1 MTLYE
6 ILARKLPFEGMS
18 LMEITLAVCVEDKRP
33 ELASVDEL
41 LSLNGS
47 LSVLVDMMKQCW
59 QTSASDRPS
68 FDKIAERL
76 KELAPRR
83 MWRAASQLRAVSERI
98 IQAKRDVESQF
109 DSAWGK
115 LVELVA
121 LQRLC

>member
-33 ELASVDEL
+33 ELASVDEA
-41 LSLNGS
+41 LSLNSS
-47 LSVLVDMMKQCW
+47 LSVLVDMMKFCW
-59 QTSASDRPS
+59 QTSASDRPT
-68 FDKIAERL
+68 FDQVTERL

-83 MWRAASQLRAVSERI
+83 MSRAASQLRAVSERI

>member
-1 MTLYE
+1 
-6 ILARKLPFEGMS
+6 
-18 LMEITLAVCVEDKRP
+18 
-33 ELASVDEL
+33 
-41 LSLNGS
+41 
-47 LSVLVDMMKQCW
+47 MMKQCW